1 MVSVRSSVKRCM
13 VVTLLAGMGI
23 SALCASA
30 QDLSRASTSIS
41 KSGVSVDKRVN
52 ALLDQMTPD
61 EKIGQLSQVFVLGH
75 SASLEE
81 RIRAGQLGSVLFV
94 TDPAQINSYQRL
106 AVEGSRL
113 HIPLLF
119 GLDVIHGFR
128 TIFPVPIGMAASWD
142 PSIAERAQAVAADE
156 ARAAGIHWT
165 FGPMVDIARDPRWG
179 RIVEGAGED
188 PYLGAAMAAA
198 QVRGFQ
204 GSYIGAP
211 NHIIACVKHFAGYGA
226 AEGGR
231 DYDGVDISDD
241 QLWNVYLPP
250 FKSAVDAGVGTLMSA
265 YMDLNGVPATGNRWL
280 LQQVLRE
287 QWHFKGFVVS
297 DADAVKSLKTHGFAE
312 DQANAALRAFDAG
325 VNMEMALGSTA
336 YSLGLPQAFKN
347 GQISKKQLDDAVRP
361 ILEAKI
367 RLGLFE
373 HPYVDEAHAKK
384 VLADSD
390 HRTEALHAAE
400 QSSVLLRN
408 EGGLLPLQAS
418 RYKKVAVLG
427 PLADSKADTA
437 GSWVFANDYDETVS
451 VYEALQQQFGTDVE
465 FHYAQGAQ
473 LKRKFPSPF
482 DALLKSKKQET
493 WTETQA
499 NEEIGKAVQL
509 AQASDLVIMVL
520 GEAQNMNGENASRSS
535 LDLPGKQEELLEQ
548 VVATGKPVVLVL
560 LNGRPLNISW
570 ASQHVPA
577 ILESWYPGTQ
587 GGNAIANLLYGK
599 AVPGGKLPFTWPR
612 SVGQVPIFYAHN
624 LTHQPAAQD
633 KRYWNEESTPLYP
646 FGFGLSYASLDF
658 SNLHLS
664 KTEVH
669 KDEILDVSVDVENTS
684 DVAADEVVQLYIHQQ
699 SGSSSRPVRE
709 LKGFRR
715 VALPPH
721 QKKTIEFALSKDD
734 RTYWTSSSRSWVQ
747 DASQFDIWV
756 GGDSTGTLHDS
767 FKVTQ

>member
-41 KSGVSVDKRVN
+41 KSGASVDKRVN

-142 PSIAERAQAVAADE
+142 PSIAERAQGVAADE

-336 YSLGLPQAFKN
+336 YSVGLPQAFKN

-384 VLADSD
+384 VLADPD

-400 QSSVLLRN
+400 KSSVLLRN

-520 GEAQNMNGENASRSS
+520 GEAQNMSGENASRSS

-560 LNGRPLNISW
+560 LNGRPLNIGW
-570 ASQHVPA
+570 ASEHVPA

-715 VALPPH
+715 VALSPH

-734 RTYWTSSSRSWVQ
+734 RTYWTSSSKSWVQ

-756 GGDSTGTLHDS
+756 GGDSTATLHDS